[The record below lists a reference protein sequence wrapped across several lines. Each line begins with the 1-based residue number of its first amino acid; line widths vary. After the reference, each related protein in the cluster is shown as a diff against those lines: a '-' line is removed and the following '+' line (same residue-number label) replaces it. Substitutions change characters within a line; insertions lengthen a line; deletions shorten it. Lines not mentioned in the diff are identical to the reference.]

1 MRTDLKLSWGNYT
14 QELINKP
21 HADRTDE
28 ENFTL
33 LLADILATYDGITKP
48 EDLTEEIE
56 NHYYGIKDKELT
68 MIHREIFDLTEQERK
83 IEITDPCRPGKLH
96 LERKGE
102 AIDRLCEILNIKK
115 KQNFH
120 SQIKHARI
128 YEEDIKDSKWYRYV
142 LQYQHELRE
151 IFRYEI
157 GKDFED
163 APLKYFKKFCFNIMG
178 ISCSLEQPKGMHPD
192 DFEDLWKQHKKEDIY
207 RKHYGET
214 PRTPTKKRKYSDNW
228 INKKI
233 EKGEKLTRAEQQLRA
248 LRKHVEIHRKQP
260 QYKRYLS
267 SQENSILS
275 KLQNKKEIKNT
286 LQNRRSIG

>member
-1 MRTDLKLSWGNYT
+1 MVKRNHAKAWKFLRSRRAFNIYNKFEDTYELLKLSWNAYIH
-14 QELINKP
+14 ELINKP

-68 MIHREIFDLTEQERK
+68 MIHREIFDLTEQDRK
-83 IEITDPCRPGKLH
+83 IDIEDPCRPGSWH

-102 AIDRLCEILNIKK
+102 VIDRLCEILNIKK
-115 KQNFH
+115 KKNFH

-163 APLKYFKKFCFNIMG
+163 
-178 ISCSLEQPKGMHPD
+178 STS
-192 DFEDLWKQHKKEDIY
+192 
-207 RKHYGET
+207 
-214 PRTPTKKRKYSDNW
+214 
-228 INKKI
+228 
-233 EKGEKLTRAEQQLRA
+233 
-248 LRKHVEIHRKQP
+248 
-260 QYKRYLS
+260 
-267 SQENSILS
+267 
-275 KLQNKKEIKNT
+275 
-286 LQNRRSIG
+286 

>member
-1 MRTDLKLSWGNYT
+1 M
-14 QELINKP
+14 
-21 HADRTDE
+21 
-28 ENFTL
+28 
-33 LLADILATYDGITKP
+33 
-48 EDLTEEIE
+48 
-56 NHYYGIKDKELT
+56 
-68 MIHREIFDLTEQERK
+68 
-83 IEITDPCRPGKLH
+83 H

-178 ISCSLEQPKGMHPD
+178 ISCSLEQPKGMNPNDHD
-192 DFEDLWKQHKKEDIY
+192 DLWKEHKKEDIY

-214 PRTPTKKRKYSDNW
+214 PRTPTKKRKYSDD
-228 INKKI
+228 
-233 EKGEKLTRAEQQLRA
+233 
-248 LRKHVEIHRKQP
+248 
-260 QYKRYLS
+260 
-267 SQENSILS
+267 
-275 KLQNKKEIKNT
+275 
-286 LQNRRSIG
+286 